1 MDDTQKELERL
12 TQELLED
19 EELDEAMLANLLKE
33 EPTPAFDTPETIHTP
48 QEPMVYRNYSNNY
61 GKKPSQPRPSKAE
74 RQKQKD
80 EKVILGLM
88 IAACVL
94 SVGII
99 AILLH
104 WLEVLS

>member
-12 TQELLED
+12 TQELLEG
-19 EELDEAMLANLLKE
+19 EELDEALLADLLKE

-48 QEPMVYRNYSNNY
+48 QEPLVYRNYSNNY
-61 GKKPSQPRPSKAE
+61 GQNPPKKRPSKQE
-74 RQKQKD
+74 LQKKKD
-80 EKVILGLM
+80 EKVVLGLM

-94 SVGII
+94 SAGII
-99 AILLH
+99 GILLH